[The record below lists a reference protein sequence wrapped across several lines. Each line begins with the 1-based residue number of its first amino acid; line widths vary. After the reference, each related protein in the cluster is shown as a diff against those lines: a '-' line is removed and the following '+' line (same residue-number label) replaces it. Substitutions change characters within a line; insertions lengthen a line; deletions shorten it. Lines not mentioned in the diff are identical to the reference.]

1 MIFLLPLYSAG
12 NLVVNFFFS
21 LILSNN
27 TDSESVLFDFFADGM
42 VLYVWLNVK
51 TYPNYLF

>member
-12 NLVVNFFFS
+12 NLFVNFFFS

-27 TDSESVLFDFFADGM
+27 TDSESVLFDFLADGM
-42 VLYVWLNVK
+42 VLH
-51 TYPNYLF
+51 TFD